1 MHTMKVF
8 KLFTR
13 LLFLCRK
20 ATIIVFFLGVF
31 QHASGG
37 EQEDYTFAYKLYENK
52 AYPVAQNQFDQF
64 IKKYPRSDNA
74 DDAKLLAAECALQLK
89 NFDEAIQNYKQLLID
104 YPETNLSL
112 DALQGVAISWYKQGK
127 YEEAIKGYEEVLE
140 VASEAETISH
150 SLYLIG
156 ESFDNL
162 GLYQKA
168 GEYYDQVISKYS
180 TSNEAADAL
189 YSKGWTFYR
198 LKNYQSAYELLSGF
212 GQKHPEHYAVPEA
225 NYRAAESLF
234 KMGKWTNAQIGFRN
248 FIQTYTTSP
257 NQEQMVT
264 DARFRLGECYFQQQ
278 MMKEARQE
286 FSLLLNEGVSSLISA
301 EAQYWIAEILAEE
314 KKAAEAIYEYQKVI
328 DLYPDSS
335 VSDNAWYGIGIVYFE
350 QGEYAKALSTFKLV
364 SANLQSELSTA
375 ARFRMGECFRMLREF
390 NTAILNYKKILVSS
404 SPYIDDA
411 SYQIGICYFQL
422 RDYQGSINEL
432 SKLVEIYPETD
443 LRPYALYHLGLAYFN
458 SEKYLES
465 SQTFDL
471 YFAEVQDQNLES
483 APADEALF
491 WKARALYEAE
501 DYAETIKA
509 CNLLIQKYP
518 QSERLFQSHYFVAE
532 STYWQS
538 PTKESYQSARQKY
551 QKIIE
556 QQPSSK
562 WAEKSQFSIAWT
574 YFSEAA
580 ISEAKDHQDGYNK
593 AIIAWKTMSQKYP
606 ESKLLDQSLY
616 QIGVSQSNLKK
627 YSEAIQSFKRVIT
640 SYTSSSWQDNSQYQI
655 GWAFYKLEEYG
666 NAIDAFSEVIRKFP
680 SSRLQP
686 NAIFGIANCYFK
698 QGRYTNAINEYKK
711 VVENYPNLK
720 VQSRESGAEKAVNL
734 RPEAQYYIAESHMNL
749 KNYSKAINAF
759 EKVIQHYPKSN
770 WADDAQ
776 YSIATAHENL
786 GQKAKSLQAYRT
798 LIKDYRSSSLAPD
811 VQLQIGRFY
820 YVETDYKRAISEFQK
835 VVKQYPNTS
844 SAWLAK
850 YNIGKSYLMLGSYK
864 QSIEAFS
871 QVEPKSEFSASAM
884 FEIGNA
890 WYNKK
895 NSRRNL
901 TNAINILIDIPEK
914 HPKSPFAAKALVLA
928 GECHQEMVQWQKAI
942 DLYNQVI
949 SHYPQSDQAEYAQI
963 SLGHSYKAQKNF
975 LQAIEAYDI
984 IRQKG
989 TDRYRIEIVVEAE
1002 LHLAKTQAI
1011 LGRHYDSGVTYLR
1024 VRHLREQHDSLTAFH
1039 AAVRASDAFI
1049 KANDIYMAKDTCE
1062 DALNLFEA
1070 KVANADARKIEEWN
1084 QLHDYA
1090 QNQYKQ
1096 ILSRIEQQ

>member
-1 MHTMKVF
+1 MTIFELFMKVVF
-8 KLFTR
+8 LF
-13 LLFLCRK
+13 RK
-20 ATIIVFFLGVF
+20 IIVFVLFLGVF
-31 QHASGG
+31 QHAFGG
-37 EQEDYTFAYKLYENK
+37 EREDYTFAYKLYKNK
-52 AYPVAQNQFDQF
+52 AYPVAQNQFNQF
-64 IKKYPRSDNA
+64 IKRYPRSDNA
-74 DDAKLLAAECALQLK
+74 DDARLLIAECALQLK
-89 NFDEAIQNYKQLLID
+89 NFDEALQNYKQLLVD

-112 DALQGVAISWYKQGK
+112 DALQGVAISWYRQGK

-140 VASEAETISH
+140 VASEPEVISR

-168 GEYYDQVISKYS
+168 GEYYDQVISEYS
-180 TSNEAADAL
+180 ESNEMADAL

-198 LKNYQSAYELLSGF
+198 LKNFRSAYELLSGF
-212 GQKHPEHYAVPEA
+212 GQKYRDHYAVPEA
-225 NYRAAESLF
+225 DYRAAESLF
-234 KMGKWTNAQIGFRN
+234 KMGEWANAQIGFRD

-257 NQEQMVT
+257 NRKQMVT
-264 DARFRLGECYFQQQ
+264 DAQFRLGECYFQQQ

-286 FSLLLNEGVSSLISA
+286 FSLLLNSGVDSLISA

-314 KKAAEAIYEYQKVI
+314 KKATEAIYEYQKVI

-335 VSDNAWYGIGIVYFE
+335 VSDNAWYGIGMVHFE
-350 QGEYAKALSTFKLV
+350 QSEYAKALSTFKLV
-364 SANLQSELSTA
+364 SVNLQSELSTA

-390 NTAILNYKKILVSS
+390 NTAILNYKKILGAL
-404 SPYIDDA
+404 SPYADDA

-422 RDYQGSINEL
+422 RDYQGAISAL
-432 SKLVEIYPETD
+432 RTLVEMYPETD

-458 SEKYLES
+458 LEQYLES

-471 YFAEVQDQNLES
+471 YFTDVQGRNFES

-501 DYAETIKA
+501 DYAGTIKA
-509 CNLLIQKYP
+509 CNLLTQKYP
-518 QSERLFQSHYFVAE
+518 QSERLTQSNYFIAE

-538 PTKESYQSARQKY
+538 PTKESYRSARQKY
-551 QKIIE
+551 QELIE
-556 QQPSSK
+556 QKPRSK
-562 WAEKSQFSIAWT
+562 WAEKSQFSIGWT
-574 YFSEAA
+574 YFSEAVV
-580 ISEAKDHQDGYNK
+580 SQDRERQDCYNK
-593 AIIAWKTMSQKYP
+593 AIATWKTMIQKYP
-606 ESKLLDQSLY
+606 ESELLDQSLY
-616 QIGVSQSNLKK
+616 QVGVSQSNLKK
-627 YSEAIQSFKRVIT
+627 YSEAIQSFKRVID
-640 SYTSSSWQDNSQYQI
+640 SYVGSSWQDNSQYQI

-666 NAIDAFSEVIRKFP
+666 DAIDAFSEVIRKFP

-686 NAIFGIANCYFK
+686 NAIFGIANCFFK
-698 QGRYTNAINEYKK
+698 QGHYKNAISEYKK

-720 VQSRESGAEKAVNL
+720 VAIRESGTEKAVNL
-734 RPEAQYYIAESHMNL
+734 RPEAQYYIAESFMNL
-749 KNYSKAINAF
+749 KHYSTAIKAF

-786 GQKAKSLQAYRT
+786 GQKEKSLQAYRT
-798 LIKDYRSSSLAPD
+798 LIKNYRSSGLAPD

-820 YVETDYKRAISEFQK
+820 YVDRDYKRAISEFQK
-835 VVKQYPNTS
+835 VVIQYPNTS

-871 QVEPKSEFSASAM
+871 QVNPESEFSASAM
-884 FEIGNA
+884 FEIGKA
-890 WYNKK
+890 WYNKR

-901 TNAINILIDIPEK
+901 TNAINVLTDIPEE

-928 GECHQEMVQWQKAI
+928 GECYQELVQWQKAI
-942 DLYNQVI
+942 DLYNQI
-949 SHYPQSDQAEYAQI
+949 LSHYPQSDQAEYAQI

-975 LQAIEAYDI
+975 LQAMSAYDI

-1002 LHLAKTQAI
+1002 LHLAETQAI

-1062 DALNLFEA
+1062 DALSLFEA
-1070 KVANADARKIEEWN
+1070 KIATADVRKKGEWD

-1096 ILSRIEQQ
+1096 ILNQIEQQ